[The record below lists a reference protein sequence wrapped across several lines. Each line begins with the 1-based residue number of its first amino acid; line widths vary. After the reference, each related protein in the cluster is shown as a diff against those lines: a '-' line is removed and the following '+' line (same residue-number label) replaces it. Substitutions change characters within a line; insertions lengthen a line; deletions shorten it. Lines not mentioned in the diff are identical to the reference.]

1 MENLHQQI
9 RDSQKALLARVH
21 HVQFLFLDG
30 FEKLVSLNLQTVRG
44 RLDEAADRVKTSDT
58 QSGEP
63 DPLAQFAHRVRH
75 QFDHH
80 LAYGRQLGEIIEG
93 LQSGL
98 RELTLTELDR
108 VQSTAA
114 AAPSPTQPAIK
125 RSTRQNVKSAVQG
138 AQSGAKPVA
147 ITAAPTKEKA
157 AKASSRT
164 KRQAA
169 SHPRPAKPPV
179 MSKPDKGLPAA
190 KAVATTAAKPS
201 APTVKPPVVR
211 PAAAVTRQPAVAPVT
226 SVAAPRPTTAA
237 AAKKPAQLPV
247 NVIGHLVAQTTP
259 EGSEKDSSQS

>member
-1 MENLHQQI
+1 MEDLHQQI

-30 FEKLVSLNLQTVRG
+30 FEKLVSLNLQAVRG
-44 RLDEAADRVKTSDT
+44 RLDEAVDRVKTSDT

-63 DPLAQFAHRVRH
+63 DPLAQFAQRVRH

-98 RELTLTELDR
+98 HKLTLTELDR
-108 VQSTAA
+108 DQPPAIV
-114 AAPSPTQPAIK
+114 APSRTRPVIK
-125 RSTRQNVKSAVQG
+125 RSTRQTVKSAVRD

-147 ITAAPTKEKA
+147 AAAAPTKEKA
-157 AKASSRT
+157 AKAPSRT

-169 SHPRPAKPPV
+169 SHPRSAKPPV
-179 MSKPDKGLPAA
+179 MSKPDKGLPTA
-190 KAVATTAAKPS
+190 KAVAKTAAKRG
-201 APTVKPPVVR
+201 APAVKPVVR

-226 SVAAPRPTTAA
+226 SVAAPQPTTAA
-237 AAKKPAQLPV
+237 AARKPAQAPV